1 MAQYDLPAMLEH
13 VLVETGAEKV
23 VYVGHSMGTTVFFA
37 AMSSLPEQY
46 QDRIAAM
53 VALAPVATLTSVTS
67 PIKYL
72 APLVN
77 ELQVSGKGGKNCSSV
92 GESMQGCIINW
103 LAED

>member
-1 MAQYDLPAMLEH
+1 MAKHDLPAMLEH

-37 AMSSLPEQY
+37 TMSSLPEYY

-53 VALAPVATLTSVTS
+53 VALAPVATVNSISS

-77 ELQVSGKGGKNCSSV
+77 ELHVSDGKGDRTG
-92 GESMQGCIINW
+92 
-103 LAED
+103 